1 VPSQKTIRIVLAAY
15 LATIYA
21 TLGVMKTI
29 TIFLRERGMLRL
41 TVVSLF
47 ACAAIVAVAVL
58 FRDPLNRTKRVMWTL
73 AIAACVYLAAI
84 YPMSSPEEKVHF
96 IEYGV
101 VALLAQASAPA
112 AWPLRRQ
119 RAAAALFVLV
129 AGWIDEGIQALLP
142 NRFYDLRDVL
152 FNTFAG
158 LMALGVAAAVMRARR
173 VDATA

>member
-1 VPSQKTIRIVLAAY
+1 MPSQKTIRIALAVY

-29 TIFLRERGMLRL
+29 TIYLRERGVLRL
-41 TVVSLF
+41 TVASLF
-47 ACAAIVAVAVL
+47 ASAALVTAVVL
-58 FRDPLNRTKRVMWTL
+58 FRDPLNRTRRVVTTL
-73 AIAACVYLAAI
+73 LIAACVYLAAI

-112 AWPLRRQ
+112 AWTLRRK

-129 AGWIDEGIQALLP
+129 AGWIDEGIQAVLP

-173 VDATA
+173 VAA